1 MYRIFFAFFGITAII
16 IILAKVRKNRFS
28 AGRSIFWV
36 SGGFLILFLSLFPK
50 TIDKIAKV
58 LGVLHPPSLLFLI
71 ALLFIIY
78 SVFKL
83 EEEASQ
89 TKEKLK
95 DLAQKYAV
103 LENSIGEG
111 SNNKSESSKK
121 DHPGK

>member
-1 MYRIFFAFFGITAII
+1 MYRVFFAFFGVTAIL

-28 AGRSIFWV
+28 EGRSIFWV
-36 SGGFLILFLSLFPK
+36 FGGFIMLFLSIFPK
-50 TIDKIAKV
+50 TIDKIAKIF
-58 LGVLHPPSLLFLI
+58 GVFYPPSLLFLV

-83 EEEASQ
+83 EEETSQ

-103 LENSIGEG
+103 LENSIRERSDKNPEP
-111 SNNKSESSKK
+111 SNKGHKRK
-121 DHPGK
+121 

>member
-16 IILAKVRKNRFS
+16 IILAKVRNNRFS

-50 TIDKIAKV
+50 TIDKVAKLLDV
-58 LGVLHPPSLLFLI
+58 YYSPSLLFLI

-83 EEEASQ
+83 EEESLQ

-95 DLAQKYAV
+95 DLAQKYAI
-103 LENSIGEG
+103 LENSIREG
-111 SNNKSESSKK
+111 SDNKSESSKK
-121 DHPGK
+121 DFSGK